1 MMILDYILYTWCSI
15 TQSDPHDEP
24 VLVTPN
30 FDKLDLPKLQN
41 AIPKY
46 AKSGLTS
53 NEILWWDAFI
63 EMLQEQQHQDPGVWL
78 LNDVISLHRSLAVI
92 APQPSISFPTPLVEM
107 VTASTQA
114 IPEVQFYYYSD
125 HI

>member
-15 TQSDPHDEP
+15 TQSNPHDEP
-24 VLVTPN
+24 PLVTPN
-30 FDKLDLPKLQN
+30 FDKLDLSTLQN

-46 AKSGLTS
+46 AKSGLSS

-92 APQPSISFPTPLVEM
+92 APQLSISFPALLVEM

-114 IPEVQFYYYSD
+114 IPEVQFN
-125 HI
+125 H